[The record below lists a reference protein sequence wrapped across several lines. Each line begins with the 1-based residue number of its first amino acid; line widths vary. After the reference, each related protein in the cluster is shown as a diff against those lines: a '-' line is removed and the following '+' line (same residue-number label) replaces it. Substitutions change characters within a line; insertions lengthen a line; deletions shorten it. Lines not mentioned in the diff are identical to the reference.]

1 MMGIDTEGFAR
12 NRNETGAAR
21 KPRRALVVID
31 VQNDYEGG
39 RLPIAFPPVEESLA
53 NIGSAMDGAK
63 EAGIP
68 IVAVQNLGPED
79 AAFLASGSPGA
90 ELHMTVTTRGWS
102 HYVPKKLPS
111 AFVATDLEKWLR
123 ANDID
128 TITVLG
134 YMTHNCL
141 LSTVVYAM
149 HLGFGVEL
157 LSDAAGS
164 VAYENRAGRSDAEE
178 IHRVVT
184 VVLQSRFAAVMTT
197 AEWKGILA
205 SGQAPE
211 RDTIIGSY
219 RRALEPA

>member
-1 MMGIDTEGFAR
+1 
-12 NRNETGAAR
+12 
-21 KPRRALVVID
+21 
-31 VQNDYEGG
+31 
-39 RLPIAFPPVEESLA
+39 
-53 NIGSAMDGAK
+53 
-63 EAGIP
+63 
-68 IVAVQNLGPED
+68 
-79 AAFLASGSPGA
+79 
-90 ELHMTVTTRGWS
+90 MTVTTRGWS
-102 HYVPKKLPS
+102 HHVPKNLPS
-111 AFVATDLEKWLR
+111 AFVGTDLEKCLR

-164 VAYENRAGRSDAEE
+164 VAYANRAGRSDAEE

-197 AEWKGILA
+197 DEWKEILA